1 MSSTAPADA
10 QPMAPGR
17 ALLRVIHAA
26 LGALGCAGLV
36 VAAVLTPA
44 PPTVLPLLVLVAIGL
59 PMTTA
64 LELRPALC
72 ALRHRFR
79 HGRALAALR
88 HDLQRLPE
96 TRHPLGL

>member
-1 MSSTAPADA
+1 M
-10 QPMAPGR
+10 
-17 ALLRVIHAA
+17 
-26 LGALGCAGLV
+26 
-36 VAAVLTPA
+36 
-44 PPTVLPLLVLVAIGL
+44 LPLLVLVAIGL